1 MLRPAESISVLPSG
15 AKLTSKTVSKPY
27 VIARSVVPAIPVP
40 FSDVIKAEVVSHSV
54 SEPVY
59 HYKDLFGDGDDYG
72 YNYED
77 YDHNCNE
84 D

>member
-1 MLRPAESISVLPSG
+1 MLRPAESMPVLRSG

-27 VIARSVVPAIPVP
+27 VTASSVVPAIPAP
-40 FSDVIKAEVVSHSV
+40 LSAVIKAEVVSHSV

-72 YNYED
+72 YNYDD
-77 YDHNCNE
+77 YDHDCNE